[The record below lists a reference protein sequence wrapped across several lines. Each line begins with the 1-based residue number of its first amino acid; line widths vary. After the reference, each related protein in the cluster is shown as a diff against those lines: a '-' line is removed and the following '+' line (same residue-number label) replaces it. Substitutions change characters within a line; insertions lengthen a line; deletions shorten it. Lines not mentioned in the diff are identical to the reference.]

1 MLGMRLRGK
10 TEQTQENEYVIVVGC
25 GRLGASLA
33 EAVSDRGGDVVVI
46 DRDKEAFGRL
56 YSGYGGLT
64 MAADATNID
73 VLMEARIDRATAVVA
88 VTDSDS
94 VNLMVSQMAKEI
106 FKKKK
111 VICRLYDP
119 ERACVYEGTG
129 IETICPARLSEAAIE
144 QMIET
149 RGPGFYTKN
158 GQAGAGQGGFT
169 VREA

>member
-1 MLGMRLRGK
+1 MLGMLLRGG
-10 TEQTQENEYVIVVGC
+10 TAQAQENEYVLVVGC

-33 EAVSDRGGDVVVI
+33 EAVSDRGGDVTVI

-64 MAADATNID
+64 MAADATELD
-73 VLMEARIDRATAVVA
+73 VLMEAHIDRATAVVA

-94 VNLMVSQMAKEI
+94 VNIMVSQMAKEI

-144 QMIET
+144 QMIEPRST
-149 RGPGFYTKN
+149 GFYAGN
-158 GQAGAGQGGFT
+158 GKAGAGQGGLA